1 MLSESELTV
10 WMQME
15 DKSDHILVIEAGK
28 SHSRYLRDLW
38 LYRELFLILAWRD
51 IIVRYKQTI
60 IGIAWSII
68 RPLLGMIVFTVV
80 FGKLAKLPSEGVP
93 YPLMVYAGMLMWQFF
108 SSTDF
113 QRQRIPAGQLQ
124 PDLQSLLPASDH
136 PLYQHDGQP
145 YGFPDLGGGFHSAVF
160 LVWDNPVMED
170 RLSPLLHSADGNLI
184 PWRHLFHFVP
194 EREIP

>member
-80 FGKLAKLPSEGVP
+80 FGKLAKLPSEGDLSIIGESGRKVK
-93 YPLMVYAGMLMWQFF
+93 
-108 SSTDF
+108 
-113 QRQRIPAGQLQ
+113 RIGII
-124 PDLQSLLPASDH
+124 S
-136 PLYQHDGQP
+136 
-145 YGFPDLGGGFHSAVF
+145 GGGAFPSLFSEMKKEGVEC
-160 LVWDNPVMED
+160 LVTGEFGHQSYHYALETGIPVIALGHY
-170 RLSPLLHSADGNLI
+170 RS
-184 PWRHLFHFVP
+184 
-194 EREIP
+194 EIPGVLAVKELVEEKFGIPCAFVDLPTGF

>member
-1 MLSESELTV
+1 
-10 WMQME
+10 ME
-15 DKSDHILVIEAGK
+15 HHPSPARHDRIYSRLRQAGETAVGRGAV
-28 SHSRYLRDLW
+28 SADGLCGNADV
-38 LYRELFLILAWRD
+38 A
-51 IIVRYKQTI
+51 
-60 IGIAWSII
+60 
-68 RPLLGMIVFTVV
+68 VFQQY
-80 FGKLAKLPSEGVP
+80 S
-93 YPLMVYAGMLMWQFF
+93 
-108 SSTDF
+108 F

-124 PDLQSLLPASDH
+124 PDLQSLLPAPDH